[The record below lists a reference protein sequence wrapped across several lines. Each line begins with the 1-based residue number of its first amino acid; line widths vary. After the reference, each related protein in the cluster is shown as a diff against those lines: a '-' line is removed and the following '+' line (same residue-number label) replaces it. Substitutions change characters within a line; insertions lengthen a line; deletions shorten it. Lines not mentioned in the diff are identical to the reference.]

1 MSFLKKKWNIFLLAV
16 IFVAGLGL
24 YIAYLNNDISRLP
37 ASTTVPTLAEL
48 WTPADGQQ
56 RTIIPPASATQA
68 TSAQATASGA
78 TSSNVTI
85 SNDPNS
91 RYAYRKEY
99 GVYPGEA
106 DIPAESKYLIC
117 VNRSRALP
125 ARYSERVKTEVC
137 VTVYPENRK
146 LEAEAAKKYRE
157 MYEAALK
164 EDVELI
170 PFSGY
175 RSTALQKEN
184 FDKEIEALVTGGL
197 TRQEAIER
205 AMQTIQLPGCS
216 EHETGLAMDITR
228 KGVWRADPGFHG
240 TKEFNWLTAHAQEYG
255 FILRYPQGKEHITG
269 ITYEP
274 WHWRFVGVNAAQ
286 KIRNANQCLEEYLGL
301 AA

>member
-1 MSFLKKKWNIFLLAV
+1 MNFLKKKGNIFLLAL
-16 IFVAGLGL
+16 IFIAGLGL
-24 YIAYLNNDISRLP
+24 YLAYLNNDISRLP
-37 ASTTVPTLAEL
+37 ASTTGATLAEL

-56 RTIIPPASATQA
+56 RTILPPAPATTQSA
-68 TSAQATASGA
+68 SAQATASGA
-78 TSSNVTI
+78 ASSNATI
-85 SNDPNS
+85 AKNPNS
-91 RYAYRKEY
+91 RYVYRKEY
-99 GVYPGEA
+99 DVYPGEA
-106 DIPAESKYLIC
+106 EVPGDRYLIC

-125 ARYSERVKTEVC
+125 AKYSERVKTEVC

-146 LEAEAAKKYRE
+146 LEAEAAKKFRE
-157 MYEAALK
+157 MYDAAMK

-184 FDKEIEALVTGGL
+184 FDKEIEALVRDGL

-269 ITYEP
+269 ISYEP
-274 WHWRFVGVNAAQ
+274 WHWRFVGEKAAQ
-286 KIRNANQCLEEYLGL
+286 EIRKSGQCLEEYLNL
-301 AA
+301 N

>member
-1 MSFLKKKWNIFLLAV
+1 MSFLKKKGNIFLLAV
-16 IFVAGLGL
+16 IFIAGLGL

-37 ASTTVPTLAEL
+37 ASTTGATLAEL

-56 RTIIPPASATQA
+56 RTILPPAPATQVPQ
-68 TSAQATASGA
+68 SGASGA
-78 TSSNVTI
+78 ASSNATI
-85 SNDPNS
+85 PKNLNS

-99 GVYPGEA
+99 DVYPGEA
-106 DIPAESKYLIC
+106 EVPGDKYLIC

-125 ARYSERVKTEVC
+125 AKYSERVKTEVC
-137 VTVYPENRK
+137 VTVYPEDRK
-146 LEAEAAKKYRE
+146 LEAGAAKKYRE
-157 MYEAALK
+157 MYEAALA
-164 EDVELI
+164 EGVELI

-184 FDKEIEALVTGGL
+184 FDSEIAALVTGGL

-269 ITYEP
+269 ISYEP
-274 WHWRFVGVNAAQ
+274 WHWRFVGEKAAQ
-286 KIRNANQCLEEYLGL
+286 EIRKSGQCLEEYLNL
-301 AA
+301 N